1 MRCAWLLL
9 MTLMGCASSHR
20 DRAWLD
26 DELRDRM
33 GATTRGDEVEDLPD
47 HVGLEDG
54 LDEREVVSLTLWRS
68 PTLVAELTRIDAARA
83 TLDEASR
90 PANPQ
95 LTLMGPLGPI
105 NAAAT
110 LLAPLESLWQLP
122 QRTEASARE
131 ADATGEAVLMR
142 ALDLVRDARLLH
154 AELGLAQDRVTVR
167 TEMSAV
173 SAELARIGEVRARV
187 GDISGLEYNLLAADA
202 RTALDA
208 QDAAQTDRANAQAR
222 LAAALAMGS
231 DELTATFSSD
241 DVPAALA
248 LSELIEVAR
257 SSRPDVRSAEYAVAA
272 AAARAGWERSR
283 VVALAAQVESQWN
296 NSSVAFRVGGRIEL
310 PIFGANPGG
319 IGRADAEVARAS
331 AQLEVVAQT
340 VILEITVARARFE
353 QATRSRAAFEAD
365 ILTSLEEALRVATS
379 GFETGE
385 ETYLVVLDVLR
396 RTADAQLR
404 HAELVAES
412 RRALAELERAIGA
425 RLETTR

>member
-1 MRCAWLLL
+1 MMLV
-9 MTLMGCASSHR
+9 GCATSHR

-26 DELRDRM
+26 DELRERM
-33 GATTRGDEVEDLPD
+33 GAATRGGEAEELPPEIDVGNGIDET
-47 HVGLEDG
+47 
-54 LDEREVVSLTLWRS
+54 EVVSLALWRS
-68 PTLVAELTRIDAARA
+68 PVLVAELTRIDAARA
-83 TLDEASR
+83 SLDEASR

-110 LLAPLESLWQLP
+110 LLVPLESLWQLP
-122 QRTEASARE
+122 QRTEASARD
-131 ADATGEAVLMR
+131 ADAIGEAVLMR

-154 AELGLAQDRVTVR
+154 AELGLAQDRLIVR
-167 TEMSAV
+167 AAMSAV

-187 GDISGLEYNLLAADA
+187 GEISGLEFNLLSADA
-202 RTALDA
+202 RTAIDA
-208 QDAAQTDRANAQAR
+208 EDAAETDRQNARAR
-222 LAAALAMGS
+222 LAASLAMGS
-231 DELTATFSSD
+231 DELTAVFASD
-241 DVPAALA
+241 AVPATLA
-248 LSELIEVAR
+248 LDALIDVAR
-257 SSRPDVRSAEYAVAA
+257 SSRPDVRSAEYAVSA
-272 AAARAGWERSR
+272 AAARAGWERTR
-283 VVALAAQVESQWN
+283 VVALAAQTEGQWN
-296 NSSVAFRVGGRIEL
+296 NTAGLSMRVGGRIEL

-331 AQLEVVAQT
+331 AQLEVVAQA
-340 VILEITVARARFE
+340 VIMEITVARARFE
-353 QATRSRAAFEAD
+353 QAARSRDAFEND
-365 ILTSLEEALRVATS
+365 ILTSLVEALRVATS

-396 RTADAQLR
+396 RTAEAQLR